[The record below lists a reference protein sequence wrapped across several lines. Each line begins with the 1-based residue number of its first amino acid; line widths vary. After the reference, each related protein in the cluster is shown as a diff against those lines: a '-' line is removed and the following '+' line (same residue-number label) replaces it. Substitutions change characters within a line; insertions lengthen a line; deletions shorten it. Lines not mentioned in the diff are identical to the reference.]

1 MSDVSDGFEAIN
13 RVTNDTATKKLRM
26 AQDFGFRKSAINP
39 EDIWQTLKA
48 EDVTPYTETKA
59 NKFTYLSWMK
69 AWSILKKHY
78 PEATFSWRD
87 SEFHQ
92 DGTVTVGCVVFCG
105 NFNQTCTLPVLTG
118 ANQAIKNPNAFDIN
132 RARMRCLVKCLAF
145 MGLGSVVYGDNVR
158 HEEDFDR
165 PEDYQPASQ
174 PERHQPVSQPEP
186 RGPLAD
192 AATVAKLEAGLDM
205 NNKDQRE
212 WWARCEK
219 PLTEKDAQIGLNR
232 LKAIEAA
239 KLEAEK
245 DRLREELNN
254 VAKSMTTGA

>member
-1 MSDVSDGFEAIN
+1 MPF
-13 RVTNDTATKKLRM
+13 
-26 AQDFGFRKSAINP
+26 
-39 EDIWQTLKA
+39 
-48 EDVTPYTETKA
+48 TEKKA
-59 NKFTYLSWMK
+59 NKFTYLNWMS

-87 SEFHQ
+87 SEIHQ

-105 NFNQTCTLPVLTG
+105 HFSQPCTLPVLTG
-118 ANQAIKNPNAFDIN
+118 ANKAIKNPNAFDIN

-174 PERHQPVSQPEP
+174 PEHHQPVSQPEP

-192 AATVAKLEAGLDM
+192 AATVAKLEARLDM
-205 NNKDQRE
+205 NNKRQRE
-212 WWARCEK
+212 WWASCEK
-219 PLTEKDAQIGLNR
+219 PLTKRDAQIVLNR
-232 LKAIEAA
+232 LKAIEAQ
-239 KLEAEK
+239 KLEAKK
-245 DRLREELNN
+245 DRLREELNS